1 MDKFKLI
8 AKTPFQEVFNDE
20 VENIYIVTDDGEI
33 GVFAN
38 HSSLIVPITFS
49 ILSIKKGERVYK
61 FYVRSGVLNFSNDK
75 NECTI
80 LAYTIE
86 DKESIDMSG
95 VKSYLEKI
103 NEMLKE
109 GSDLSE
115 YSFKFLENERVGL
128 VKQLEEVDSE

>member
-8 AKTPFQEVFNDE
+8 AKTPFQEVFNDD
-20 VENIYIVTDDGEI
+20 VESIYVVTDDGEI

-38 HSSLIVPITFS
+38 HASLMTPITFS
-49 ILSIKKGERVYK
+49 ILSVKKGEK
-61 FYVRSGVLNFSNDK
+61 INNFYVRSGLLSFNNDR

-86 DKESIDMSG
+86 DKDSIDMSG
-95 VKSYLEKI
+95 AKSYLEKI

-109 GSDLSE
+109 GNDLSE